1 MRAIDLDGDAMHRM
15 ISRLQTFLNRCAI
28 TRWCS
33 TRRRCSTFSQ
43 KGTGGVAASC
53 AKPPEAPS
61 PGTAA
66 AAAAAA
72 GKEGG
77 DHTCKHES
85 YDMFCP

>member
-15 ISRLQTFLNRCAI
+15 ISRLQTFLNRMCNHPLVFNSPALLNFF
-28 TRWCS
+28 TEGNGEV
-33 TRRRCSTFSQ
+33 F
-43 KGTGGVAASC
+43 AASC

-66 AAAAAA
+66 AAVAAA

-77 DHTCKHES
+77 GGPH
-85 YDMFCP
+85 M